1 MQKRYE
7 LDMTTGPF
15 LKKIFIFAVPM
26 VFTGLLQLLYNTAD
40 VVVVGKFAG
49 ETALAAVG
57 STGSLI
63 NLILNVFIG
72 LSMGSGVMV
81 ARYIGAQDDE
91 KIHKCTHTAMCISLC
106 AGFFVA
112 AIGFFFSRE
121 MLILMNAPD
130 DVLDQATLYLKIY
143 FLGAPGSLVYNFGAA
158 VVRATGDTKRPL
170 MILGL
175 TGLVNVALNLL
186 LVIIFHLDV
195 AGVAIATITAQYLS
209 AICIVW
215 RLMHLDNAC
224 RLQISR
230 LRFHKRAF
238 LEILRIGL
246 PAGVQSALFSI
257 SNVIIQST
265 VNSFGTVAMAGIAA
279 GSNVDGYIF
288 TCTNAIA
295 QTAMNFTSQNIGAQK
310 YENVPKMYR
319 YCLSTAFLASAVLSA
334 IAFVFRT
341 PIVSMFSNEAEVI
354 AIGADR
360 LTLILPF
367 YFFCSLMDVTAGQ
380 VRGMGKSIEPMII
393 SLVGACG
400 SRLLWV
406 FLILPLNK
414 TLTMLYWS
422 YPVSWALTFFA
433 QTAFYFYAAH
443 RLKKKATTLAK
454 SNNNLPE
461 RSFAL

>member
-1 MQKRYE
+1 MRIIGGNYMNKRYE

-15 LKKIFIFAVPM
+15 LKKIFIFAIPM
-26 VFTGLLQLLYNTAD
+26 VLTGLLQLLYNTAD

-49 ETALAAVG
+49 KTALAAVG

-81 ARYIGAQDDE
+81 ARYIGAQDEE

-112 AIGFFFSRE
+112 FVGFVFSRDL
-121 MLILMNAPD
+121 LILMNAPE
-130 DVLDQATLYLKIY
+130 DVLDKATLYLKIY
-143 FLGAPGSLVYNFGAA
+143 FLGAPGSLLYNFGAS
-158 VVRATGDTKRPL
+158 VLRATGDTKRPL
-170 MILGL
+170 VILGL

-186 LVIIFHLDV
+186 LVIVFHLDV
-195 AGVAIATITAQYLS
+195 AGVSIATITAQYLS

-215 RLMHLDNAC
+215 RLMRLENAC
-224 RLQISR
+224 RLQISK

-238 LEILRIGL
+238 LEIVRIGL
-246 PAGVQSALFSI
+246 PAGIQSALFSI

-288 TCTNAIA
+288 TCTNAVA

-310 YENVPKMYR
+310 YENVSKVYR
-319 YCLSTAFLASAVLSA
+319 YCLSTAFVASAVLSI
-334 IAFVFRT
+334 IAFFLRQ
-341 PIVSMFSNEAEVI
+341 PIVGLFSDEAEVI

-380 VRGMGKSIEPMII
+380 VRGMGKSVEPMVI
-393 SLVGACG
+393 SLLGACG

-406 FLILPLNK
+406 FLILPLNR
-414 TLTMLYWS
+414 TLMMLYWS
-422 YPVSWALTFFA
+422 YPVSWALTFVA
-433 QTAFYFYAAH
+433 QTCYYLYAQH
-443 RLKKKATTLAK
+443 RLNKKTKSRLTTSL
-454 SNNNLPE
+454 
-461 RSFAL
+461 

>member
-1 MQKRYE
+1 MHKKYE
-7 LDMTTGPF
+7 IDMTTGPF
-15 LKKIFIFAVPM
+15 LKKIFIFAIPM
-26 VFTGLLQLLYNTAD
+26 VLTGLLQLLYNTAD

-49 ETALAAVG
+49 KTALAAVG

-106 AGFFVA
+106 AGFLVA
-112 AIGFFFSRE
+112 FIGFVFSRDL
-121 MLILMNAPD
+121 LILMNAPE

-143 FLGAPGSLVYNFGAA
+143 FMGAPGSLLYNFGAA

-170 MILGL
+170 VILGL
-175 TGLVNVALNLL
+175 TGLVNVALNLF
-186 LVIIFHLDV
+186 LVIVFHLDV

-209 AICIVW
+209 AVCIVW
-215 RLMHLDNAC
+215 RLMRLDNAC
-224 RLQISR
+224 RLYLQK
-230 LRFHKRAF
+230 LRFHKRAL

-246 PAGVQSALFSI
+246 PAGIQSALFSV

-288 TCTNAIA
+288 TCTNAVS
-295 QTAMNFTSQNIGAQK
+295 QTAMNFTSQNIGAKK
-310 YENVPKMYR
+310 YENVSKIYR
-319 YCLSTAFLASAVLSA
+319 YCLSTAFIASAFLSF
-334 IAFVFRT
+334 IAFLLRD
-341 PIVSMFSNEAEVI
+341 PIVGLFSDEADVI
-354 AIGADR
+354 AIGAQR

-380 VRGMGKSIEPMII
+380 VRGMGKSVEPMLI

-406 FLILPLNK
+406 FLILPLNR
-414 TLTMLYWS
+414 TLIMLYWS

-443 RLKKKATTLAK
+443 KLKKKHLQQA
-454 SNNNLPE
+454 
-461 RSFAL
+461 

>member
-91 KIHKCTHTAMCISLC
+91 NIHKCTHTAMSISLC
-106 AGFFVA
+106 AGMLVA

-121 MLILMNAPD
+121 MLILMNAPE
-130 DVLDQATLYLKIY
+130 DVLDKATLYLQIY
-143 FLGAPGSLVYNFGAA
+143 FIGAPGSLLYNFGAS
-158 VVRATGDTKRPL
+158 VLRATGDTKRPL
-170 MILGL
+170 VILGL
-175 TGLVNVALNLL
+175 TGLVNVGLNLV
-186 LVIIFHLDV
+186 LVIFFHMDV

-215 RLMHLDNAC
+215 RLMHLENAC
-224 RLQISR
+224 RLQIR
-230 LRFHKRAF
+230 KMRFYKRALF
-238 LEILRIGL
+238 EIIRIGL
-246 PAGVQSALFSI
+246 PAGIQSALFSI

-265 VNSFGTVAMAGIAA
+265 VNSFGTTAMAGIAA

-288 TCTNAIA
+288 TCTNAVA
-295 QTAMNFTSQNIGAQK
+295 QTAMNFTSQNIGAKK
-310 YENVPKMYR
+310 YENVPKVYR
-319 YCLSTAFLASAVLSA
+319 YCLSTAFIAAAVLSA
-334 IAFVFRT
+334 IAFVFRV
-341 PIVSMFSNEAEVI
+341 PIVGMFSDEAEVI

-380 VRGMGKSIEPMII
+380 VRGMGRSIEPMII
-393 SLVGACG
+393 SLLGACG

-406 FLILPLNK
+406 FLILPLNR
-414 TLTMLYWS
+414 TLMMLYWS

-443 RLKKKATTLAK
+443 KLKAKRLPATA
-454 SNNNLPE
+454 
-461 RSFAL
+461 

>member
-1 MQKRYE
+1 
-7 LDMTTGPF
+7 
-15 LKKIFIFAVPM
+15 
-26 VFTGLLQLLYNTAD
+26 
-40 VVVVGKFAG
+40 
-49 ETALAAVG
+49 
-57 STGSLI
+57 
-63 NLILNVFIG
+63 
-72 LSMGSGVMV
+72 
-81 ARYIGAQDDE
+81 
-91 KIHKCTHTAMCISLC
+91 
-106 AGFFVA
+106 
-112 AIGFFFSRE
+112 
-121 MLILMNAPD
+121 
-130 DVLDQATLYLKIY
+130 
-143 FLGAPGSLVYNFGAA
+143 
-158 VVRATGDTKRPL
+158 
-170 MILGL
+170 
-175 TGLVNVALNLL
+175 
-186 LVIIFHLDV
+186 
-195 AGVAIATITAQYLS
+195 
-209 AICIVW
+209 
-215 RLMHLDNAC
+215 MHLENAC
-224 RLQISR
+224 RLQIKK
-230 LRFHKRAF
+230 LRFHKRAL

-319 YCLSTAFLASAVLSA
+319 YCLSTAFIAAATLSA

-341 PIVSMFSNEAEVI
+341 PIVSMFSNEAAVV

-380 VRGMGKSIEPMII
+380 VRGMGRSIEPMII
-393 SLVGACG
+393 SLLGACG

-406 FLILPLNK
+406 FLILPLNR
-414 TLTMLYWS
+414 TLMMLYWS

-443 RLKKKATTLAK
+443 KLKKKGLALSE
-454 SNNNLPE
+454 SNQQP
-461 RSFAL
+461 A